1 MNDDVCLPLL
11 LPRSKFVVSHQSR
24 ITISIVAWAVPRLE
38 CVAMRVPR
46 LLFVTGKGG
55 VGKTTVAAA
64 LGQHAAEH
72 GHRTLIVET
81 ATDGRLAH
89 LFGQHVLGAAPRRLR
104 PGLDAVRADAR
115 ELVEKYFSR
124 LLRFQVLSK
133 RLLASTAFN
142 ALTAAAPG
150 ITEFLLLEKLLG
162 WIEPGL
168 GHRPGGRRPG
178 YALIIVDGPST
189 GHALKLLRTP
199 RSLAAMVPGGP
210 LGKAARRVLAFLADH
225 EHTQVLLVSLPEEM
239 SVRET
244 IEAQQ
249 VLESDLALRVT
260 RPVMN
265 RVFPRH
271 FSAAEAQVIEQNGDL
286 KGAPVPP
293 LLAAARF
300 AIAYRRE
307 AERHVGHLRRALGVS
322 PIVLRQLFTPSL
334 HAAELEVFGRT
345 LWRAVLGEEVAK
357 ATSPSTTHPST
368 GSGQAEHDSRQ

>member
-1 MNDDVCLPLL
+1 
-11 LPRSKFVVSHQSR
+11 
-24 ITISIVAWAVPRLE
+24 
-38 CVAMRVPR
+38 MRVAR

-64 LGQHAAEH
+64 LGLHAAEH
-72 GHRTLIVET
+72 RHRTLIVET

-89 LFGQHVLGAAPRRLR
+89 VFGQHPLAATPRRLR
-104 PGLDAVRADAR
+104 AGLDAVRVDAR
-115 ELVEKYFSR
+115 ELVEEYFSR
-124 LLRFQVLSK
+124 LLRFQLLSK
-133 RLLASTAFN
+133 RLLASNAFN

-168 GHRPGGRRPG
+168 GRRRG
-178 YALIIVDGPST
+178 YELVIVDGPAT

-199 RSLAAMVPGGP
+199 RALATMVPGGP
-210 LGKAARRVLAFLADH
+210 LGKTARRLLALLGDH
-225 EHTQVLLVSLPEEM
+225 SRTRVLLVSLPDEM

-249 VLESDLALRVT
+249 ALEGDLALQVT
-260 RPVMN
+260 RPVIN

-271 FSAAEAQVIEQNGDL
+271 FSATEAQLIEQEGDRNGT
-286 KGAPVPP
+286 PVPP

-300 AIAYRRE
+300 AIACRRE

-322 PIVLRQLFTPSL
+322 PIILSQLFTPNV
-334 HAAELEVFGRT
+334 HVADLEAFGRT
-345 LWRAVLGEEVAK
+345 LGRAVLEYDAAGG
-357 ATSPSTTHPST
+357 TSTTHPST
-368 GSGQAEHDSRQ
+368 SSGQAQHDSRP

>member
-1 MNDDVCLPLL
+1 
-11 LPRSKFVVSHQSR
+11 
-24 ITISIVAWAVPRLE
+24 
-38 CVAMRVPR
+38 MRGAR

-81 ATDGRLAH
+81 ASDGRLAYV
-89 LFGQHVLGAAPRRLR
+89 FGQHALAATPRRLR
-104 PGLDAVRADAR
+104 AGLDAVRVDAR
-115 ELVEKYFSR
+115 ELVEEYFSR
-124 LLRFQVLSK
+124 LLRFQLLSK
-133 RLLASTAFN
+133 RLLASNAFN

-150 ITEFLLLEKLLG
+150 ITEFLLLEKLLS

-168 GHRPGGRRPG
+168 GRRRG
-178 YALIIVDGPST
+178 YGLIIVDGPGT

-199 RSLAAMVPGGP
+199 RALATMVPGGP
-210 LGKAARRVLAFLADH
+210 LGKTARRLLALLGDH
-225 EHTQVLLVSLPEEM
+225 SRTQVLLVSLPEEM

-249 VLESDLALRVT
+249 ALEGDLALRVT
-260 RPVMN
+260 RPVIN

-271 FSAAEAQVIEQNGDL
+271 FSTTEAQLIEQDGDRNGTS
-286 KGAPVPP
+286 VPP

-300 AIAYRRE
+300 AIACRRE

-322 PIVLRQLFTPSL
+322 PIILLQLFTPAV
-334 HAAELEVFGRT
+334 HAADLEAFGRT
-345 LWRAVLGEEVAK
+345 LGRAVLEYEAASGKSGA
-357 ATSPSTTHPST
+357 HPST
-368 GSGQAEHDSRQ
+368 SSGQAKHGSRP